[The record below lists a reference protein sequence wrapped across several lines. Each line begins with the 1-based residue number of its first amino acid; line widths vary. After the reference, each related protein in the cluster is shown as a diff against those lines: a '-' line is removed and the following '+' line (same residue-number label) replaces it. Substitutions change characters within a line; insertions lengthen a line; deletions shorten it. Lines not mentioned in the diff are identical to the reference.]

1 MMELRVTDTEQR
13 ILDKARELFFHFGIK
28 SVSMDDIAKDLGI
41 SKKTLYAHYKD
52 KNEIVSII
60 MEGLLERHGNA
71 IIEARSAAKNAIEE
85 VFLQNKVLLNI
96 FKDVKPNLL
105 FEIDKYFPE
114 VSGQVNK
121 HRYDCILEAI
131 KENLKRGLEENL
143 YTIDLA
149 IDFIAQIRL
158 NQLLDAFDPK
168 ALSENLNFPD
178 ALHQLTLFYLNAITT
193 PESKKLLITYLKQHI

>member
-1 MMELRVTDTEQR
+1 MMELRTTDTEQR
-13 ILDKARELFFHFGIK
+13 ILAKARELFFHFGIK

-41 SKKTLYAHYKD
+41 SKKTLYTHYKD

-60 MEGLLERHGNA
+60 MESLLEKHGKA
-71 IIEARSAAKNAIEE
+71 ILDAKAEAENAIEE
-85 VFLQNKVLLNI
+85 VLLQNKVLLNV

-114 VSGQVNK
+114 VSGQVNR
-121 HRYDCILEAI
+121 HRYNCILEAI
-131 KENLKRGLEENL
+131 KENLKRGLQENL
-143 YTIDLA
+143 YSTNLA

-168 ALSENLNFPD
+168 AFSENLNFSD

-193 PESKKLLITYLKQHI
+193 SESKKLLITYLKQHI